1 MPKDPKKH
9 RVEVHL
15 DPADFKILEAHAK
28 ENYWSLKK
36 TAEIAVMKYIE
47 SLKKKKK

>member
-1 MPKDPKKH
+1 MPKDPHKK

-15 DPADFKILEAHAK
+15 SPADFKLLEAHAK

-36 TAEIAVMKYIE
+36 TAEIAVMKYLA
-47 SLKKKKK
+47 SLKKRK